1 MITDCDYDPMFYPH
15 VISSFETEVAIPVV
29 QEIFSQE
36 IESLHSLRINP
47 KYSTHNSVL
56 KADYNQLSE

>member
-1 MITDCDYDPMFYPH
+1 MFYPH
-15 VISSFETEVAIPVV
+15 VISSFESEVAIPKV

-47 KYSTHNSVL
+47 KHSEHNHML
-56 KADYNQLSE
+56 NADYNQTSE